1 MSVTAPTLGLNQSAD
16 TPRIVLSY
24 GLGLDSTALLL
35 RWIHEPA
42 SRNFDLREL
51 AVCSSM
57 VGDEF
62 EAVGRDVERHI
73 LPLLRDNG
81 IRFIQVGRSE
91 RKVTKSGSGI
101 VVFDDSTT
109 PDRLHI
115 EGAYTLGQ
123 EMAAAGTIPQLGGQR
138 LCSVHAKGQPLDA
151 VITSITRGEPYR
163 HAIGF
168 GAAEPA
174 RIRRDQQYNDQ
185 QRHGWYPLAEWGW
198 DRTTCQE
205 YVHSLLNCYWEK
217 SACTF
222 CPYAMSSAAGRQAVL
237 ERYRRQPQAGA
248 DTLLLEHRARA
259 LNSAQTLIRGS
270 SAADM
275 VRDAGLTAVMDLFEA
290 QLAAAT
296 HALYEVRRLTRPAGN
311 GGRAI
316 TARSIRILATGPR
329 QVMAKRLTTQPG
341 RLHTGTDGIA
351 RVILRERASGGV
363 DHLYVAAP
371 AGAEAKQRPGF
382 EEWWQ
387 QATGDTL
394 F

>member
-1 MSVTAPTLGLNQSAD
+1 MASSATGLGCNPGAA

-35 RWIHEPA
+35 RWIHEPS
-42 SRNFDLREL
+42 SRNFELSDL
-51 AVCSSM
+51 AVCSAM

-62 EAVGRDVERHI
+62 ESVGQDVQRHI
-73 LPLLRDNG
+73 LPRLRDNG
-81 IRFIQVGRSE
+81 IRFIQVGRTQ
-91 RKVTKSGSGI
+91 RKTTKAGEGI
-101 VVFDDSTT
+101 CVFDDSTA
-109 PDRLHI
+109 PDRLYI
-115 EGAYTLGQ
+115 EGSYTLGQ
-123 EMAAAGTIPQLGGQR
+123 EMTAAGTIPQRGGQR
-138 LCSVHAKGQPLDA
+138 LCSVHAKGEPLDA
-151 VITSITRGEPYR
+151 VIGAITRGEQHR

-168 GAAEPA
+168 GAAEQA
-174 RIRRDQQYNDQ
+174 RIMRDRQYNNE
-185 QRHGWYPLAEWGW
+185 QRHGWYPLSEWGW
-198 DRTTCQE
+198 DRSKCQE
-205 YVHSLLNCYWEK
+205 YVYSILNCYWEK

-237 ERYRRQPQAGA
+237 ARYRRQPQAGVA
-248 DTLLLEHRARA
+248 TLLLEHRARA
-259 LNSAQTLIRGS
+259 LNSAQTLIDGS

-275 VRDAGLTAVMDLFEA
+275 VRGAGLTEVLDLFEA
-290 QLAAAT
+290 QLAQAPY
-296 HALYEVRRLTRPAGN
+296 ALYEVRRLTRPARN

-316 TARSIRILATGPR
+316 TARSIRILATGTR
-329 QVMAKRLTTQPG
+329 QSMTQRLRAQPG
-341 RLHTGTDGIA
+341 RLRAGDDGIT
-351 RVILRERASGGV
+351 RVIRRERVSDGV